1 MADSRHLSLIHAE
14 IDGELDG
21 QQRGELA
28 RCVLADPDLRVLRED
43 FQRLCAALEKLEDIE
58 PPPELRESILDALPQ
73 STAGPARSWWSG
85 PRLRYAALIAG
96 VLAAGTVV
104 YESLHGLRPSPSD
117 VAGTMA
123 PADTPT
129 TVDTVRLDDG
139 VVSGR
144 VSLYRDRAGLGLEF
158 ELSASAPVDVLVAS
172 DGHTLRINGVGR
184 QAKPAQGK
192 PGVLTVPLSEFRMGG
207 QTVDLTFLMAGRQVG
222 SATLRAPADR

>member
-1 MADSRHLSLIHAE
+1 MTDSALLELLHAE

-28 RCVLADPDLRVLRED
+28 RHLLADPEVRALREE
-43 FQRLCAALEKLEDIE
+43 FQRLCAALDAVADVE
-58 PPPELRESILDALPQ
+58 PPLELPQSILAALPQ
-73 STAGPARSWWSG
+73 STMRPAWSWWSG
-85 PRLRYAALIAG
+85 PRLRYAAVIVAVLI
-96 VLAAGTVV
+96 AGTVV

-123 PADTPT
+123 PADAPT
-129 TVDTVRLDDG
+129 TVDTVRLDNG
-139 VVSGR
+139 VVLGR
-144 VSLYRDRAGLGLEF
+144 VSLYRDRRELGLRF
-158 ELSASAPVDVLVAS
+158 EVSAGAPVDVLVAS

-192 PGVLTVPLSEFRMGG
+192 PGVLTVALPGFRMGG

-222 SATLRAPADR
+222 SATLRTVADR